1 MTACVLIYLHGFNSS
16 PQSAKAQQMRDF
28 LSSNYPNIELVMP
41 QIALTPDG
49 AWQQLD
55 RLVAHYRSGQ
65 YSSHQMGFVGSSL
78 GGFFSTI
85 LANKY
90 GGKAVLVNP
99 AVRPHLIGDIIKGKH
114 LHPELNIRY
123 EVGDL
128 ELRQLASLDW
138 ISVKQVEN
146 FWLLLQQGDE
156 TLDYRLAVTAYDGA
170 KMTIEPAGNHG
181 FVGFSRFLNPIVK
194 YLFDMPN

>member
-1 MTACVLIYLHGFNSS
+1 
-16 PQSAKAQQMRDF
+16 MRDF
-28 LSSNYPNIELVMP
+28 LSLNYPNIELVMP
-41 QIALTPDG
+41 QIALIPDE

-55 RLVAHYRSGQ
+55 QLVAHYRSGPYQ
-65 YSSHQMGFVGSSL
+65 QHQIGFVGSSL

-90 GGKAVLVNP
+90 GGKAVLVKP
-99 AVRPHLIGDIIKGKH
+99 AVRPHLIGDIIKGQH
-114 LHPELNIRY
+114 LHSELNIRY

-128 ELRQLASLDW
+128 ELSQLASLDW
-138 ISVKQVEN
+138 ISVNQVEN

-170 KMTIEPAGNHG
+170 KMTIEPEGDHG
-181 FVGFSRFLNPIVK
+181 FVGFSRFLNPIVE
-194 YLFDMPN
+194 YLFDIPN